1 MKKKVFII
9 TGSRAEYGLLKNLI
23 IKIKRIKNFQVKLI
37 ATGMHLSKKHG
48 STLKQIQNDRLKIN
62 YKIDLKLKGDSSSK
76 VSKSI
81 GTGIELFTKIFS
93 SDKPDLII
101 ILGDRHEMLP
111 PAIVSLIF
119 NIPVAHICGGE
130 ITEGAIDNSI
140 RHCLTKLSHFHFVSS
155 DIHKK
160 RVIQMGEA
168 PKNVFLVGS
177 LGHDAIKNTKFL
189 SKKELEKELNFK
201 FQKENILVTFHPVT
215 LEKNTSKK
223 QFKQILL
230 ALSNFS
236 KMGIIFTM
244 PNNDPGSKPIYDMIK
259 SYVKKNKNS
268 KFYLNLGNLK
278 YYSCLKYSKYILG
291 NSSSGI
297 IEAPV
302 FKIPT
307 INIGDRQKG
316 RVQFFSIIDCK
327 PEKKSIIKAIK
338 KADLLYKNNKL
349 KNLKNPFY
357 IPNSSTKI
365 SKILKN
371 IKLENVIKKK
381 FFNNFKMYQK

>member
-1 MKKKVFII
+1 M
-9 TGSRAEYGLLKNLI
+9 
-23 IKIKRIKNFQVKLI
+23 
-37 ATGMHLSKKHG
+37 
-48 STLKQIQNDRLKIN
+48 
-62 YKIDLKLKGDSSSK
+62 
-76 VSKSI
+76 
-81 GTGIELFTKIFS
+81 FTKIFR
-93 SDKPDLII
+93 SDKPDIII

-119 NIPVAHICGGE
+119 NVPVAHICGGE

-140 RHCLTKLSHFHFVSS
+140 RHCLTKLSHFHFVTN

-168 PKNVFLVGS
+168 PKNVFLVGA
-177 LGHDAIKNTKFL
+177 LGNEAIKNTKFL

-201 FQKENILVTFHPVT
+201 FQKENIVVTFHPVT

-223 QFKQILL
+223 QFEQLLL
-230 ALSNFS
+230 ALNNFK

-244 PNNDPGSKPIYDMIK
+244 PNNDPGYKPIFNMIRN
-259 SYVKKNKNS
+259 YVKKNKNS

-278 YYSCLKYSKYILG
+278 FYSCLKYSKYVLG

-297 IEAPV
+297 LEAPL

-316 RVQFFSIIDCK
+316 RIKFYSIIDCK
-327 PEKKSIIKAIK
+327 PEKKSIIKAFK
-338 KADLLYKNNKL
+338 KADLLYKNKRL
-349 KNLKNPFY
+349 KNLKNPNN
-357 IPNSSTKI
+357 IPNASMKI

-371 IKLENVIKKK
+371 LKLENIIKKK
-381 FFNNFKMYQK
+381 FFNISF

>member
-1 MKKKVFII
+1 MKKKVFIV

-23 IKIKRIKNFQVKLI
+23 IKLKIIKKFQVKLI
-37 ATGMHLSKKHG
+37 VTGMHLSKKHG
-48 STLKQIQNDRLKIN
+48 STLKEIKKDKLKIN
-62 YKIDLKLKGDSSSK
+62 YKINLKLKSDSHSE

-81 GTGIELFTKIFS
+81 GTGIEVFTKIFR
-93 SDKPDLII
+93 SDKPDIII

-119 NIPVAHICGGE
+119 NVPVAHICGGE
-130 ITEGAIDNSI
+130 ITQGAFDNSI
-140 RHCLTKLSHFHFVSS
+140 RHCLTKLSHFHFVTN

-168 PKNVFLVGS
+168 PKNVFLVGA
-177 LGHDAIKNTKFL
+177 LGNEAIKNTKFL

-201 FQKENILVTFHPVT
+201 FQKENIVVTFHPVT

-223 QFKQILL
+223 QFEQLLL
-230 ALSNFS
+230 ALNNFK

-244 PNNDPGSKPIYDMIK
+244 PNNDPGYKPIFNMIRN
-259 SYVKKNKNS
+259 YVKKNKNS

-278 YYSCLKYSKYILG
+278 FYSCLKYSKYVLG

-297 IEAPV
+297 LEAPL

-316 RVQFFSIIDCK
+316 RIKFYSIIDCK
-327 PEKKSIIKAIK
+327 PEKKSIIKAFK
-338 KADLLYKNNKL
+338 KADLLYKNKRL
-349 KNLKNPFY
+349 KNLKNPNN
-357 IPNSSTKI
+357 IPNASMKI

-371 IKLENVIKKK
+371 LKLENIIKKK
-381 FFNNFKMYQK
+381 FFNISF